1 MTTTQLDLKDA
12 IKAAIAESMGD
23 IIKSSAS
30 ATKRLLE
37 KDIKQTVEKKVKLE
51 ETPTFKRKYNESQ
64 YKHSKEMEKKL
75 STKSRT
81 QSTTTTSREQKK
93 WLKRVR
99 IYLLRDKS

>member
-23 IIKSSAS
+23 INQK
-30 ATKRLLE
+30 TKRLLE

-51 ETPTFKRKYNESQ
+51 ETPRFKRKYNESQ

-81 QSTTTTSREQKK
+81 QSTTTTSREQK
-93 WLKRVR
+93 
-99 IYLLRDKS
+99 